1 MEGGKEEEEPRSPS
15 GSGFG
20 GKAPPARFPSLE
32 CISQLISHT
41 IGLAWLGLTFSFF
54 CKPISFWFRSKLEK
68 EKQQTC
74 QIRNVNTR
82 IKHSVLEP

>member
-41 IGLAWLGLTFSFF
+41 IGLAWLGLTFSFLQADF
-54 CKPISFWFRSKLEK
+54 ILVSLEARERK
-68 EKQQTC
+68 TT
-74 QIRNVNTR
+74 N
-82 IKHSVLEP
+82 LPD